1 MTLELEGN
9 LSLERAHTRRWVSII
24 AVIIPVAAFVL
35 LAAWF
40 VRAYVVPPT
49 VAIPSPV
56 TLADAPPPPPA
67 IPRRAQVEA
76 PPPSLT
82 ASAEPAKETPVSAA
96 ALPMIATLAAAPP
109 SMARAPPASA
119 EPADSPSATAS
130 ITVAEP
136 TAEQQLSEPLAGP
149 IPLPRVEAA
158 RSARGHQRRGCG
170 AVAAAAAD
178 RSCARARPSGAR
190 PPRRQLRRRYSIA
203 SPVAIRTGAKPSALN
218 AARISSACAASRVS
232 TVTSS
237 RAPLAG
243 TSRNSRR

>member
-109 SMARAPPASA
+109 SMARVPPASA

-149 IPLPRVEAA
+149 IPLPRSKPHGRFAAISGVVVVPLPRPRPIEAA
-158 RSARGHQRRGCG
+158 PEPDLP
-170 AVAAAAAD
+170 VLD
-178 RSCARARPSGAR
+178 RHG
-190 PPRRQLRRRYSIA
+190 
-203 SPVAIRTGAKPSALN
+203 VN
-218 AARISSACAASRVS
+218 
-232 TVTSS
+232 
-237 RAPLAG
+237 
-243 TSRNSRR
+243 